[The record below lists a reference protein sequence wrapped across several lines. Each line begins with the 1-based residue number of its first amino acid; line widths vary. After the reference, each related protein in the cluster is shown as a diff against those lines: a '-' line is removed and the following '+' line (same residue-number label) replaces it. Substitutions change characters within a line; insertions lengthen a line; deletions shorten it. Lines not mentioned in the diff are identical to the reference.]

1 MYEEEFNDIDLR
13 EIFQIIRKYLAL
25 IIIIPIVFAAA
36 GAVVSIYLIQPV
48 YESSTTLIVREDK
61 DAEEKIS
68 ISDVNLS
75 KSLVYTYAEMA
86 KSHTVLDNTAKTLKI
101 DKLDDKSI
109 TVSPVK
115 DTQIIKVAVQNTDPV
130 LARDI
135 ADALVEEFTLEI
147 QRITKTN
154 NVAVVDYARLPLA
167 PVKPDIIM
175 NTAIAGIL
183 GAMVI
188 LLIVFLKEYFD
199 STAKT
204 EKDIENLL
212 GLSIIGAVPNFNHG
226 SKTAYGNFLIKDNP
240 SSPTAEAYRKITT
253 NIEFSNVDNVI
264 KTIMI
269 TSAKQE
275 EGKTTTICNLAMV
288 MTELKKNILLIDL
301 DLRKPTVHKQFKL
314 SNKIGL
320 TDLLMKK
327 DDYKAYLQNIYPGLD
342 VLTTGMIPANPAE
355 IINSRALK
363 ELIKEVSADYDYILL
378 DAPPV
383 MLVSDPIIISTFSN
397 AVILAIEHGKTEKE
411 LAKKAVNSLKQVDAN
426 IIGAVFNNIPVSK
439 QNNYYYYKSY
449 C

>member
-25 IIIIPIVFAAA
+25 IIIITIVFAAA

-188 LLIVFLKEYFD
+188 LLILFLKEYFD

-212 GLSIIGAVPNFNHG
+212 GLSIIGAVPNFNHD
-226 SKTAYGNFLIKDNP
+226 SKTTYGNFLIKDNP
-240 SSPTAEAYRKITT
+240 SSSTAEAYRKITT

-269 TSAKQE
+269 TSAKQD

-314 SNKIGL
+314 SNKTGL

-378 DAPPV
+378 DAPPI